1 VFEIPAFL
9 LDALRFRETRREVL
23 REVTDHQWKTVL
35 SGWSTARLAIALR
48 QDRHDDL
55 PDWVRS
61 RIDAYLSDTALRFD
75 RIKATY
81 STVAKAL
88 RDANADYL
96 VIKGFSLWPGYTVH
110 PRFRPQGD
118 IDLYCPPES
127 ILRAR
132 DTLLALGYTPNLER
146 EHFPKDH
153 LCTMMPKTSW
163 EPGENLF
170 DPDMPICF
178 ELHFCWWNDSIM
190 RFCPT
195 GLDQFWTRRVSQ
207 RLEDISFPGL
217 NSADNL
223 AYTALNILRDRLLG
237 VPAAEQV
244 YGLARFLHLHAN
256 DHHFWATWRNL
267 HDESLRRLEIISF
280 RMAAESFA
288 CSLPEQVQEE
298 IDSSAAGVEA
308 WFREFS
314 KPPLSARFD
323 RRKDG
328 VWLHTNFVDSVRDKA
343 SVVFRGLLSIPVAMP
358 TFASVEGPDR
368 QSPQDTPQP
377 GPLRTLGFC
386 RKVIKYAGWRWLMRR
401 GVARLMQLP
410 FFLWRGLRYGL
421 STKGLSPQFWTF
433 LAASFCF
440 DLGMAIFFFLYNLYL
455 LDCGFK
461 EEFLGAMTSA
471 MGVGS
476 IACTIPAGILIERL
490 GLRKSLLFCFALV
503 PFLSAARVFFS
514 AKAVLLAFAFLSGFV
529 TTVWAVALSP
539 AITRLT
545 NEKSRPLAFSIVFSF
560 GIGIGSVA
568 NLIASRM
575 PGWFAHLRPLTSI
588 VQAKQ
593 FALLV
598 GCSIVALG
606 ILPVSRLA
614 FPSTP
619 VTTRK
624 LYPRNRFLLRFLP
637 ALALW
642 TLVTGS
648 LSPLANVYFSR
659 YLQMPL
665 QRIGEVFSFA
675 SLFQALAVLMAPFLF
690 RKLGLVSAIAGT
702 QLATA
707 LLLACLAATSAATS
721 VSFIYVGYSGLLW
734 MSEPGLFSLLMKHV
748 TPAEQAGASALNFLV
763 ISLTQAIA
771 VAATGASFARF
782 GYPRV
787 LYAMAGVALVAALF
801 FRFLLGETVLPPSEP
816 SLVGASSEERVG

>member
-1 VFEIPAFL
+1 MTTVSGPRGEI
-9 LDALRFRETRREVL
+9 
-23 REVTDHQWKTVL
+23 
-35 SGWSTARLAIALR
+35 
-48 QDRHDDL
+48 
-55 PDWVRS
+55 
-61 RIDAYLSDTALRFD
+61 
-75 RIKATY
+75 
-81 STVAKAL
+81 
-88 RDANADYL
+88 
-96 VIKGFSLWPGYTVH
+96 
-110 PRFRPQGD
+110 
-118 IDLYCPPES
+118 
-127 ILRAR
+127 
-132 DTLLALGYTPNLER
+132 
-146 EHFPKDH
+146 
-153 LCTMMPKTSW
+153 
-163 EPGENLF
+163 
-170 DPDMPICF
+170 
-178 ELHFCWWNDSIM
+178 
-190 RFCPT
+190 
-195 GLDQFWTRRVSQ
+195 
-207 RLEDISFPGL
+207 
-217 NSADNL
+217 
-223 AYTALNILRDRLLG
+223 
-237 VPAAEQV
+237 
-244 YGLARFLHLHAN
+244 
-256 DHHFWATWRNL
+256 WATWRKL
-267 HDESLRRLEIISF
+267 HDESLRGLEIISF
-280 RMAAESFA
+280 RLAAESFA
-288 CSLPEQVQEE
+288 CSLPEEVQEE
-298 IDSSAAGVEA
+298 IDRSTAGVEA

-314 KPPLSARFD
+314 KPLLSARFD

-328 VWLHTNFVDSVRDKA
+328 VWLHANFVDSVRDKA
-343 SVVFRGLLSIPVAMP
+343 SVVLRGLLSIPVAMP
-358 TFASVEGPDR
+358 TFAIVEVPDR
-368 QSPQDTPQP
+368 QSTQGTPQP
-377 GPLRTLGFC
+377 GPLRALRFC
-386 RKVIKYAGWRWLMRR
+386 RKVIKYAGWLVHR
-401 GVARLMQLP
+401 GVSRLIELP
-410 FFLWRGLRYGL
+410 FLLWRGLRYGL
-421 STKGLSPQFWTF
+421 STKGLSAQFWTF
-433 LAASFCF
+433 LAASFCL
-440 DLGMAIFFFLYNLYL
+440 DLGMTIFFFLYNLYL

-476 IACTIPAGILIERL
+476 IACTIPAGIVIERF

-503 PFLSAARVFFS
+503 PVLSAARVFFS

-575 PGWFAHLRPLTSI
+575 PGWFAHLKPLTSL

-665 QRIGEVFSFA
+665 QRIGEIFSFA

-721 VSFIYVGYSGLLW
+721 ASFIYIGYSGLLW

-771 VAATGASFARF
+771 VAAAGASFARF

-787 LYAMAGVALVAALF
+787 LYAMAGVALVAAFF
-801 FRFLLGETVLPPSEP
+801 FRFLLGETVLPPSGP
-816 SLVGASSEERVG
+816 CLVGASSEERVG